1 MVPRPR
7 PGDLGVIAT
16 ALLWTTVTLVCTK
29 VYRDIKQARPHWEMR
44 AELATMLAGLVA
56 LLMVAAALSL
66 VLSDEP
72 TVSVPTP
79 PSNIA

>member
-1 MVPRPR
+1 M
-7 PGDLGVIAT
+7 IAT

-29 VYRDIKQARPHWEMR
+29 VYRDIREARPDWEMR

-56 LLMVAAALSL
+56 MLMVAAALGL
-66 VLSDEP
+66 VVSDEP
-72 TVSVPTP
+72 TASVPTP